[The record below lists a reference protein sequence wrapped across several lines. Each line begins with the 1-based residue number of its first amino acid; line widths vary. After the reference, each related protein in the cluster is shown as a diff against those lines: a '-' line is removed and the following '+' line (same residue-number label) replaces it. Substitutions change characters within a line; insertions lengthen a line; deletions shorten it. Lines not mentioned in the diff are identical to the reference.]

1 MTLAVIL
8 APLLALCVV
17 ARGMGFL
24 PALGVVTAVAM
35 LVDAQGPL
43 QEFGAACAVLLSV
56 LPVWFVSRYQDDG
69 ARERTGPVV
78 PFLALGL
85 MVILQLTTG
94 TPAAMGEAAP
104 GHAGAAYLPAGLCV
118 ALAGLVAVTCR
129 QAMVWQWAG
138 LLVCVDGVMLSGVIE
153 NQVMVVGVTAL
164 AGCVVALL
172 GGMCVHRVMLRV
184 AVAPAQSGTG
194 ADRPSA
200 RASGF
205 EIGDVDAPGPEPRGL
220 GPEAVV
226 APRIWTEAEAAAEE
240 EDSLPR
246 PAQADRKAAS
256 PHAIKE
262 SHAAPPATARPQS
275 VQESVPESISKSSAV
290 LDAEAAFS
298 GTDAATEEAQDGEHT
313 QSIRSEPHA
322 EPAER
327 DAPEADLLKAASIGN
342 EADEPKGATEPDRPV
357 ADQSEKAAGAA
368 SSDTVP
374 EPEAGSEQPESGEP
388 SPVPR
393 TPEMIAR
400 DVWLRGYLTER
411 GRDA

>member
-17 ARGMGFL
+17 ARGIGFL

-35 LVDAQGPL
+35 LVDAREPL
-43 QEFGAACAVLLSV
+43 QEFGAVCVVLFSV

-69 ARERTGPVV
+69 ARERTGPMV

-85 MVILQLTTG
+85 MVILQLATG
-94 TPAAMGEAAP
+94 TPAAMGEAP

-138 LLVCVDGVMLSGVIE
+138 LLACVDGVMLSGVIE

-184 AVAPAQSGTG
+184 AVAPAQGG
-194 ADRPSA
+194 AGAERPSA
-200 RASGF
+200 RSGGF
-205 EIGDVDAPGPEPRGL
+205 ELGDVEPAGPEPRGL

-226 APRIWTEAEAAAEE
+226 APRIWTEAEAAAEDE
-240 EDSLPR
+240 EPLPR
-246 PAQADRKAAS
+246 PDKADQKAAS
-256 PHAIKE
+256 PNADTKPETDQTSPTADEHKDK
-262 SHAAPPATARPQS
+262 AAP
-275 VQESVPESISKSSAV
+275 
-290 LDAEAAFS
+290 DAETVSSDEDDAETAEPQDAPDAKADPAEPTETESTETGLLKTDPSEAKAEDHKPGVERAVPAAEAPDKAPEHTSDKEAS
-298 GTDAATEEAQDGEHT
+298 GSTDQPALVDPEEAE
-313 QSIRSEPHA
+313 
-322 EPAER
+322 
-327 DAPEADLLKAASIGN
+327 
-342 EADEPKGATEPDRPV
+342 
-357 ADQSEKAAGAA
+357 
-368 SSDTVP
+368 
-374 EPEAGSEQPESGEP
+374 
-388 SPVPR
+388 PVPR

>member
-17 ARGMGFL
+17 ARGIGFL

-35 LVDAQGPL
+35 LVDARAPL
-43 QEFGAACAVLLSV
+43 QEFGAVCVVLFSV

-69 ARERTGPVV
+69 ARERTGPMV

-85 MVILQLTTG
+85 MVILQLATG
-94 TPAAMGEAAP
+94 TPAAMGEAP

-138 LLVCVDGVMLSGVIE
+138 LLACVDGVMLSGVIE

-184 AVAPAQSGTG
+184 AVAPAQSGAG

-200 RASGF
+200 RSGGF
-205 EIGDVDAPGPEPRGL
+205 ELGDVEPTGPEPRGL

-226 APRIWTEAEAAAEE
+226 APRIWTEVEAAAEDE
-240 EDSLPR
+240 EPLPR
-246 PAQADRKAAS
+246 PDKATKKAVPSDGDAKADVDQPPAETSEPQDKRASYAGTVASDDVETVKQNDVPDASNDAAKPTETESTESGVLKTDPSEDALSEDDAEDRKAGMDPAAVSAAEAS
-256 PHAIKE
+256 DK
-262 SHAAPPATARPQS
+262 APEHTSDTEA
-275 VQESVPESISKSSAV
+275 SSA
-290 LDAEAAFS
+290 
-298 GTDAATEEAQDGEHT
+298 TDQPEPFGPEEAD
-313 QSIRSEPHA
+313 
-322 EPAER
+322 
-327 DAPEADLLKAASIGN
+327 
-342 EADEPKGATEPDRPV
+342 
-357 ADQSEKAAGAA
+357 
-368 SSDTVP
+368 
-374 EPEAGSEQPESGEP
+374 
-388 SPVPR
+388 PVPR

>member
-17 ARGMGFL
+17 ARGIGFL

-35 LVDAQGPL
+35 LVDARAPL
-43 QEFGAACAVLLSV
+43 QEFGAVCVVLFSV

-69 ARERTGPVV
+69 ARERTGPMV

-85 MVILQLTTG
+85 MVILQLATG
-94 TPAAMGEAAP
+94 TPAAMGEAP

-138 LLVCVDGVMLSGVIE
+138 LLACVDGVMLSGVIE

-184 AVAPAQSGTG
+184 AVAPAQSGAG

-200 RASGF
+200 RSGGF
-205 EIGDVDAPGPEPRGL
+205 ELGDVEPTGPEPRGL
-220 GPEAVV
+220 RPEAVV
-226 APRIWTEAEAAAEE
+226 APRIWTEAEAAAEDE
-240 EDSLPR
+240 EPLPR
-246 PAQADRKAAS
+246 PAKSEKIAA
-256 PHAIKE
+256 
-262 SHAAPPATARPQS
+262 AA
-275 VQESVPESISKSSAV
+275 
-290 LDAEAAFS
+290 DAEPKPE
-298 GTDAATEEAQDGEHT
+298 TAQA
-313 QSIRSEPHA
+313 Q
-322 EPAER
+322 PAEEGQKDKTAP
-327 DAPEADLLKAASIGN
+327 DAD
-342 EADEPKGATEPDRPV
+342 
-357 ADQSEKAAGAA
+357 AA
-368 SSDTVP
+368 SSDEDVETPELQDVPDASAEPAKLTETESTETGLLKTDPSEDDAEDRKAGMDPAVVSAAEASEKAPEYTSDTEASSATDQP
-374 EPEAGSEQPESGEP
+374 EPFGPEEAD
-388 SPVPR
+388 PVPR

>member
-17 ARGMGFL
+17 ARGIGFL

-35 LVDAQGPL
+35 LVDAREPL
-43 QEFGAACAVLLSV
+43 QEFGAVCVVLFSV

-69 ARERTGPVV
+69 ARERTGPMV

-85 MVILQLTTG
+85 MVILQLATG
-94 TPAAMGEAAP
+94 TPAAMGEAP

-138 LLVCVDGVMLSGVIE
+138 LLACVDGVMLSGVIE

-184 AVAPAQSGTG
+184 AVAPAQDG
-194 ADRPSA
+194 AGAERPSA
-200 RASGF
+200 RSAGF
-205 EIGDVDAPGPEPRGL
+205 ELGDVEPTGPEPRGL

-226 APRIWTEAEAAAEE
+226 APRIWTEAEAAAEDE
-240 EDSLPR
+240 EPLPR
-246 PAQADRKAAS
+246 PDKAA
-256 PHAIKE
+256 KK
-262 SHAAPPATARPQS
+262 AAPSDGDAKADVDQPPVETGAPQDKRAS
-275 VQESVPESISKSSAV
+275 
-290 LDAEAAFS
+290 DAETVASDDDAETVKQKDVPDASHDTAKPTETESTESGVLKTDSSENALSEEDAEERKTGMDPVTPAA
-298 GTDAATEEAQDGEHT
+298 EASRKTPEHT
-313 QSIRSEPHA
+313 S
-322 EPAER
+322 
-327 DAPEADLLKAASIGN
+327 DTASSS
-342 EADEPKGATEPDRPV
+342 P
-357 ADQSEKAAGAA
+357 ADQPEPFGPEEK
-368 SSDTVP
+368 
-374 EPEAGSEQPESGEP
+374 EPEAE
-388 SPVPR
+388 PVPR

>member
-17 ARGMGFL
+17 ARGIGFL

-35 LVDAQGPL
+35 LVDARAPL
-43 QEFGAACAVLLSV
+43 QEFGAVCVVLFSV

-69 ARERTGPVV
+69 ARERTGPMV

-85 MVILQLTTG
+85 MVILQLATG
-94 TPAAMGEAAP
+94 TPAAMGEAP

-138 LLVCVDGVMLSGVIE
+138 LLACVDGVMLSGVIE
-153 NQVMVVGVTAL
+153 NQVIVVGVTAL

-184 AVAPAQSGTG
+184 AVAPAQSGAG

-200 RASGF
+200 RSGGF
-205 EIGDVDAPGPEPRGL
+205 ELGDVEATGPEPRGL

-226 APRIWTEAEAAAEE
+226 APRIWTEAEAAAEDE
-240 EDSLPR
+240 EPLPR
-246 PAQADRKAAS
+246 PAKSEKIAA
-256 PHAIKE
+256 
-262 SHAAPPATARPQS
+262 AA
-275 VQESVPESISKSSAV
+275 
-290 LDAEAAFS
+290 DAEPKPE
-298 GTDAATEEAQDGEHT
+298 TAQA
-313 QSIRSEPHA
+313 Q
-322 EPAER
+322 PAEEGQKDKTAP
-327 DAPEADLLKAASIGN
+327 DAD
-342 EADEPKGATEPDRPV
+342 
-357 ADQSEKAAGAA
+357 AA
-368 SSDTVP
+368 SSDEDAETPELQEAPDTSAEPAKPTETESTKTGLLKTDPSEDDAEDRKAGMDPTAVSAAEASDKAPEHTSDTEASSAAVQP
-374 EPEAGSEQPESGEP
+374 EPFGPEEAD
-388 SPVPR
+388 PVPR

>member
-24 PALGVVTAVAM
+24 PVLGAVTAAAM
-35 LVDAQGPL
+35 LLDRQEPL
-43 QEFGAACAVLLSV
+43 QEFGAACVVLFSV

-69 ARERTGPVV
+69 ARERSGPAV

-85 MVILQLTTG
+85 MIILQLATG
-94 TPAAMGEAAP
+94 TPAAMGNAS
-104 GHAGAAYLPAGLCV
+104 GHGGAAYLPAGLCV

-153 NQVMVVGVTAL
+153 NQIMVVGVTAL

-184 AVAPAQSGTG
+184 TVAPAQGKAG
-194 ADRPSA
+194 VEHPSA
-200 RASGF
+200 RPGGF
-205 EIGDVDAPGPEPRGL
+205 ELGDIDPAGPEPRSL
-220 GPEAVV
+220 GPESVV
-226 APRIWTEAEAAAEE
+226 APRIWTEAEAAADDEE
-240 EDSLPR
+240 PLPR
-246 PAQADRKAAS
+246 PEKTDQKTASSTVKPEPSIEQAEASEGALRRK
-256 PHAIKE
+256 
-262 SHAAPPATARPQS
+262 RL
-275 VQESVPESISKSSAV
+275 

-298 GTDAATEEAQDGEHT
+298 GDERDEEAGLPKAEAEMDTLAPHTESSEKTSADADPRGTVHSDDDADDDADPEDTERASPSAIKEHPPEKRDVRQDV
-313 QSIRSEPHA
+313 EPDTDQA
-322 EPAER
+322 EAEEPA
-327 DAPEADLLKAASIGN
+327 
-342 EADEPKGATEPDRPV
+342 
-357 ADQSEKAAGAA
+357 
-368 SSDTVP
+368 P
-374 EPEAGSEQPESGEP
+374 EPL
-388 SPVPR
+388 

-411 GRDA
+411 GRDV